1 MGNKNDN
8 NFYVNEAMY
17 AGRITAKGR
26 ITSIPAEGFSLKGKA
41 PFTLFLRPKIETS
54 MARNVVI
61 NCKLVKDSD
70 FGDVPVSVGCWNE
83 LVIEELAGDTARLL
97 TDYDMYWGS
106 GNYAEEKV

>member
-1 MGNKNDN
+1 MGIKNDN

-83 LVIEELAGDTARLL
+83 LVIEQLAGDTARLL

-106 GNYAEEKV
+106 GNYAEAKV